1 VFQLP
6 AATVFDAQI
15 FHSRVPLMLLTYLG
29 ALKSW
34 LYLPILTLFRPSYLT
49 VRLPVL
55 TIGSLTVWLF
65 IWLLEL
71 TGGRTVAWVGGLLL
85 ATDTM
90 FLLTTCFD

>member
-1 VFQLP
+1 
-6 AATVFDAQI
+6 
-15 FHSRVPLMLLTYLG
+15 MLLTYLG